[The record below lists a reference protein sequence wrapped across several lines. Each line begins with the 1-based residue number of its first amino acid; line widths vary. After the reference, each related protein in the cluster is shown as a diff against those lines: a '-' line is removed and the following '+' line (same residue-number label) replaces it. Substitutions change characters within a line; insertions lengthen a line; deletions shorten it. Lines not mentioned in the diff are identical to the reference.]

1 MPHICQF
8 GERRQ
13 HDADSSGQSTWVDIH
28 TTDPESRDWLL
39 NQSDLD
45 QQTKDLLLE
54 DVKVT
59 RREKLASGL
68 FVALCGIKYRERDDE
83 VVSVCMLIQEK
94 RCITVHAGPL
104 PIMQDLRNQI
114 ESGHGP
120 CTPIELFARMAV
132 RHAETLENSILEISA
147 ATDDI
152 EDHVLAEGDNPS
164 LGALHI
170 LRHKAFQVR
179 RQLVPLRNLLN
190 FIAAD
195 QSLQIDSNAS
205 NAVSAASEQVIRYL
219 EGLDD
224 CRERMQLLHDQIEG
238 QLAATMTRVS
248 YNLTIV
254 ATVFLPLSFITGLLG
269 MNVAGMPE
277 EHNPWGFWIVCA
289 SMIVI
294 AVFSWWLLRWR
305 KWV

>member
-1 MPHICQF
+1 MTRICQF
-8 GERRQ
+8 GERRE
-13 HDADSSGQSTWVDIH
+13 HDAGSSGQSTWVDIH
-28 TTDPESRDWLL
+28 TSDPTSRGWLMK
-39 NQSDLD
+39 QSDLD
-45 QQTKDLLLE
+45 QRTKTLLLE
-54 DVKVT
+54 DVQLT
-59 RREKLASGL
+59 RREKLDSGL
-68 FVALCGIKYRERDDE
+68 FVALCGIKCRERDDE
-83 VVSVCMLIQEK
+83 AVSVCMLIQEK

-104 PIMQDLRNQI
+104 PIMKDLSNEI
-114 ESGHGP
+114 ESAHGP
-120 CTPIELFARMAV
+120 RTPIELFARLAV
-132 RHAETLENSILEISA
+132 RYAESLENSILEISA
-147 ATDDI
+147 ETDDI
-152 EDHVLAEGDNPS
+152 EDRVLAEGDNPS
-164 LGALHI
+164 LEALHI

-195 QSLQIDSNAS
+195 QTLQIDSNESSAL
-205 NAVSAASEQVIRYL
+205 SAASEQVIRYL

-277 EHNPWGFWIVCA
+277 EHNPWGFWLVCA
-289 SMIVI
+289 GMIVI